1 MLEDDFT
8 YVIRKTLRGLEMAPA
23 QAEEL
28 AGLEGGAVMALLAGR
43 WDEAAARA
51 LAPVLGLDE
60 AALAAHPQYE
70 PPACDHHA
78 ITRLDLP
85 FDKEQVN
92 AWLIDCGAGKLLID
106 TGCDATSLARA
117 IGDVCDAGAIR
128 QIIITHNHRDH
139 VGGLGWF
146 AGRDVAIHGPGAGHA
161 WRELRPGEMLECG
174 DLQIHAHDL
183 SGHAVP
189 AIGLDISGL
198 DVPVMAMGDALFAG
212 SMGGCA
218 GRDIYQLARKTL
230 GEVLGSA
237 DGHTLLL
244 PGHGPPTR
252 LNAEWKANPF
262 LAAMRI
268 A

>member
-8 YVIRKTLRGLEMAPA
+8 YVIRKALRGLEMAPA
-23 QAEEL
+23 QAAER
-28 AGLEGGAVMALLAGR
+28 AGLEGAAVLALLAGR

-70 PPACDHHA
+70 PPPCDHPA
-78 ITRLDLP
+78 IARLDLP
-85 FDKEQVN
+85 FGEEQVN

-106 TGCDATSLARA
+106 TGCDAASLARA
-117 IGDVCDAGAIR
+117 IGGVGDAGEIR
-128 QIIITHNHRDH
+128 HIIITHNHRDH
-139 VGGLGWF
+139 VGGLGWS
-146 AGRDVAIHGPGAGHA
+146 AGRDIAIHGPGAGHA
-161 WRELRPGEMLECG
+161 WRELRPGGILECG

-189 AIGLDISGL
+189 AVGLEVRGL
-198 DVPVMAMGDALFAG
+198 DVPVIAMGDALFAG

-230 GEVLGSA
+230 GEVLGNA
-237 DGHTLLL
+237 DARTLLL
-244 PGHGPPTR
+244 PGHGPATR
-252 LNAEWKANPF
+252 LDAERTANPF